1 MRYNPIYIYLL
12 ALLMTKRYDKD
23 VDQIELPEMIR
34 TLNDHA
40 MQAEKNLKEEQEEIE
55 ALKELDDLDEDPN
68 MVKLSLQQ
76 VGTSAF
82 RTKCYSLGLP
92 LIVYTNPLMGYQRI
106 GMYLEMNQEY
116 INPND
121 IYYLLFRNLDDTL
134 TRLTKLTR
142 YTQLGIMNTLLLV
155 SDIAKEYENI
165 PTPCVLGDPDN
176 LQKSELTLDKLS
188 EIVNHDTRNTL
199 LRKYLIYSRF
209 STSWREAEEDFV
221 KNPAALVEHVGTSAF
236 TAKCKSLNMSKFL
249 YADALGG
256 YQRIGAHL
264 ERFQVYINPNDI
276 YYLLF
281 FNFDD
286 TLTRL
291 TKLTR
296 YTESVIINKLL
307 IASDTAL
314 EDLHFPKYSRM
325 WDLDNQYSDTE
336 WLGSELTLDR
346 LAKVA
351 TFSAKRNLLS
361 RYLIYSRFT
370 DNWEFM
376 QVADWSL

>member
-12 ALLMTKRYDKD
+12 ALLMTKPYDKD
-23 VDQIELPEMIR
+23 VDQIEVAEMIS

-40 MQAEKNLKEEQEEIE
+40 MQAEKNLKEEQEEIKE
-55 ALKELDDLDEDPN
+55 LKELDDLDEDPN

-82 RTKCYSLGLP
+82 RAKCDSLGFP
-92 LIVYTNPLMGYQRI
+92 VFVYTKLLMGYQRI

-121 IYYLLFRNLDDTL
+121 IYYLLFLNLDDTL

-142 YTQLGIMNTLLLV
+142 YTHLGIINTLLLV

-188 EIVNHDTRNTL
+188 EIVNYDTRNTL

-209 STSWREAEEDFV
+209 RSENIPTPCVLGDPDNLQKSELTLDKLSEIVNYDTRNTLLRKYLIYSRFTTRWREAEEDIV
-221 KNPAALVEHVGTSAF
+221 KNPAALVEQVGTSAF
-236 TAKCKSLNMSKFL
+236 RTKCESLNMSKFL

-264 ERFQVYINPNDI
+264 ERFQ
-276 YYLLF
+276 
-281 FNFDD
+281 
-286 TLTRL
+286 
-291 TKLTR
+291 
-296 YTESVIINKLL
+296 
-307 IASDTAL
+307 A
-314 EDLHFPKYSRM
+314 
-325 WDLDNQYSDTE
+325 
-336 WLGSELTLDR
+336 
-346 LAKVA
+346 
-351 TFSAKRNLLS
+351 
-361 RYLIYSRFT
+361 
-370 DNWEFM
+370 
-376 QVADWSL
+376 